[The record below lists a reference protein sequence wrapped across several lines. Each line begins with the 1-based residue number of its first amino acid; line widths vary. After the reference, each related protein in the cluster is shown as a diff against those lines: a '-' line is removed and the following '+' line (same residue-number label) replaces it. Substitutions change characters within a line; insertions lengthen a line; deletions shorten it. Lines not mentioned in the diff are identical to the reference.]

1 MLNHL
6 VFQFATRA
14 LPISIL
20 TMLVSGCEKP
30 PEKKPERVVAVTST
44 QVQQLTIPE
53 RVPAV
58 GSLRAI
64 EISTL
69 APEVAGNVIGRYFE
83 DGQRIKR
90 GDILYTLDRRTQEAQ
105 LQSTKAQLA
114 EQEWIWERMKIL
126 AETQSASDAEVA
138 ETAYAIESL
147 KAQVAQQES
156 VVDKLTIRAPYDGRV
171 AIHMIDV
178 GSYAAIGDNLVEV
191 VNDSMMLVDY
201 DLPTMWLPK
210 LKVGQ
215 EISLI
220 TEADPTRTYS
230 GRVTAINPMVNV
242 STRTIQVRGQ
252 IPNSDFSLR
261 SGLYAHVSHVVGSFD
276 DVLVVPQGSLIYS
289 DAGAS
294 VYAVEQSR
302 AVLVPVEVIHKFD
315 AEAIVAPGKRPKK
328 SSSTPSNANAS
339 KPPAVTLKK
348 GLQIVVEGAAKIRP
362 GMKLKTS
369 PFHPADVSVTTGLA
383 KTKTTGED

>member
-1 MLNHL
+1 MLL
-6 VFQFATRA
+6 AT
-14 LPISIL
+14 
-20 TMLVSGCEKP
+20 GCEKP
-30 PEKKPERVVAVTST
+30 EPKKPERVVAVTST
-44 QVQQLTIPE
+44 QVQQQTLPE

-83 DGQRIKR
+83 DGQRVKR

-105 LQSTKAQLA
+105 LQSTQAELA
-114 EQEWIWERMKIL
+114 EKEWVWERLKIL
-126 AETQSASDAEVA
+126 AETQSATDAEVA

-147 KAQVAQQES
+147 KAQVAELGS
-156 VVDKLTIRAPYDGRV
+156 VVEKLTIRAPYDGRV
-171 AIHMIDV
+171 AIHMIDI
-178 GSYAAIGDNLVEV
+178 GTYAAIGDHLVEV
-191 VNDSMMLVDY
+191 VNDSMMLVDF
-201 DLPTMWLPK
+201 DLPTMWLSK

-215 EISLI
+215 EISLV

-242 STRTIQVRGQ
+242 ATRSVQVRGQ
-252 IPNSDFSLR
+252 IPNADFSLR
-261 SGLYAHVSHVVGSFD
+261 SGLYAHVSQVVGSFK

-289 DAGAS
+289 DTGAS
-294 VYAVEQSR
+294 VYAVEQGR

-315 AEAIVAPGKRPKK
+315 AEAIVAPGKRSAGSSAK
-328 SSSTPSNANAS
+328 SANSNAT
-339 KPPAVTLKK
+339 KRPEITLAK

-383 KTKTTGED
+383 QTKTTGED